1 MMDFLKRISGPF
13 VLVIL
18 VILARYLFPNK
29 MTFIVE
35 IITFSIYIMGN
46 DILYG
51 YMGMVSFG
59 QPFYLGVGAYTA
71 ALYLAY
77 LGQDPLVAMG
87 LAILSG
93 VLIAI
98 ILGPVYIRLRGD
110 YFALINAATCAIGL
124 FLVEK
129 PLLKITRGDDGLW
142 FRSRMAAESFFDLR
156 QPAQFFWFAIILL
169 TVVLLLYRWLDR
181 SVLGASFRGIKVNE
195 GKMKFLG
202 YNTFVIRWIG
212 YALSC
217 VLAALAGSMYAV
229 NFGFVN
235 PSITDPARAAEV
247 LVATLLGGAGTVYGA
262 FLGTVA
268 FLGIKDLVSTF
279 ITRWEFPVGVIT
291 MLVCFFLSRGVWGLV
306 SDIFIRRK
314 KDLPMGRP
322 SDQKQ
327 GAPGGSSAS
336 QPAA

>member
-1 MMDFLKRISGPF
+1 MNLVKRIPGPF
-13 VLVIL
+13 LLVFLII
-18 VILARYLFPNK
+18 VARYLFPSK

-35 IITFSIYIMGN
+35 IMMFSIYIMGN

-77 LGQDPLVAMG
+77 LGHDPLVAMF

-93 VLIAI
+93 IVVAL
-98 ILGPVYIRLRGD
+98 ILGPIYIRLRGD

-142 FRSRMAAESFFDLR
+142 YRARMQPEWFFDLR
-156 QPAQFFWFAIILL
+156 QPAQFFWFAVIIL
-169 TVVLLLYRWLDR
+169 TIVLLLYRWLDR
-181 SVLGASFRGIKVNE
+181 SVLGAAFRGIKVNE

-202 YNTFVIRWIG
+202 YDTFALRWIG
-212 YALSC
+212 YGFAC
-217 VLAALAGSMYAV
+217 VLAALSGSLYAI

-235 PSITDPARAAEV
+235 PSITEPARAAEV

-262 FLGTVA
+262 FFGTVA

-279 ITRWEFPVGVIT
+279 ITRWEFAVGVMT
-291 MLVCFFLSRGVWGLV
+291 MLVCFFLPKGVWGFLNELLM
-306 SDIFIRRK
+306 K
-314 KDLPMGRP
+314 K
-322 SDQKQ
+322 KKE
-327 GAPGGSSAS
+327 AS
-336 QPAA
+336 PVG